1 LAGKVGPG
9 TTVFHTSG
17 ALASDILAP
26 FRDTGCAV
34 ASFHPLASVSSPDI
48 GVQRL
53 NGAYICIEGDA
64 AAVRRGRTVARN
76 IGGKPFTISPEAK
89 TLYHAAA
96 VCSAGHSVALFD
108 ISLSLMISAGVS
120 RSNARRMLQ
129 PLMAGA
135 IENLVSQD
143 TAAALTGTFARA
155 DAAALSRQID
165 SLRDAASDT
174 ELEVYLAL
182 AERSLDLAEKRG
194 ADMASISKMRRRI
207 SMAKRRRR

>member
-1 LAGKVGPG
+1 
-9 TTVFHTSG
+9 
-17 ALASDILAP
+17 
-26 FRDTGCAV
+26 
-34 ASFHPLASVSSPDI
+34 
-48 GVQRL
+48 
-53 NGAYICIEGDA
+53 
-64 AAVRRGRTVARN
+64 
-76 IGGKPFTISPEAK
+76 
-89 TLYHAAA
+89 
-96 VCSAGHSVALFD
+96 
-108 ISLSLMISAGVS
+108 
-120 RSNARRMLQ
+120 MLQ

-155 DAAALSRQID
+155 DDAALSRQID